1 MTIIKLE
8 RRLIMKKTKIISK
21 IIIAIMLIFCITYTI
36 LFLCAKYGSKIDIQN
51 SNSIYMYDKDKKSF
65 YEGNNGTR
73 KWVELKDIS
82 KYLINA
88 TIYSEDKNFY
98 NHSGFDIPRIIK
110 SSIINI
116 KSKDLKQGASTITQQ
131 YARNLFLTFDKTW
144 ERKIKEAWYAFKLE
158 NQYSKDEILEGY
170 LNTIN
175 YGNGI
180 LGIENASLYYF
191 NKSAK
196 DLNLAEATMLAGIPK
211 SPNNYSPLNN
221 ESSAK
226 KRQKEILQA
235 LVNNK
240 IISSKTMDET
250 LKVKLTYYG
259 KKENLNL
266 ATIMYYQDAVIRELQ
281 ELKVVSDD
289 RIRQEGLKIYTSLDI
304 EAQTALENSIKSN
317 LEGKDEM
324 QTSAIMINPKNGEII
339 ALAGGKDYSKSQYNR
354 AVQAKRQVGSTMKP
368 ILYYAALE
376 NGLTASTTFL
386 SKPTTFTLDSGL
398 TYSPSNYSDIY
409 PNDKIT
415 MALAICYS
423 DNIYAIKTHLF
434 LGEDMMIKYA
444 KKMGITSK
452 LEANASLPLGTN
464 EITMKEF
471 VNAYATL
478 ANSGFSVKEHLIRK
492 IEDGNGDIIYEYKE
506 NKEKVLNKSYTYILS
521 ELLANT
527 YDVNL
532 KSYTSPTCASIA
544 PKLTKK
550 YAVKS
555 GTTDY
560 DLWTVGYN
568 PDVVVGVWTGYDDN
582 RKLTKKEYKYSKNI
596 WADTIENYLR
606 DKEATWY
613 EMPSNVVGVITD
625 LNTGKEATNESKLK
639 KILYYVKGT
648 EPGYTGKNKTTT
660 TKKTTSN

>member
-1 MTIIKLE
+1 
-8 RRLIMKKTKIISK
+8 MKKVKIISK
-21 IIIAIMLIFCITYTI
+21 VLIALMLVFCVCYSI
-36 LFLCAKYGSKIDIQN
+36 LFACAKYGSKIDIEN
-51 SNSIYMYDKDKKSF
+51 SNSIYMYDKDNKSF
-65 YEGNNGTR
+65 YEGNNGTK
-73 KWVELKDIS
+73 KWIKLKDIS
-82 KYLINA
+82 KYLVNA

-98 NHSGFDIPRIIK
+98 NHTGFDIPRIIK
-110 SSIINI
+110 SIFINI
-116 KSKDLKQGASTITQQ
+116 KSKDLTQGASTITQQ

-158 NQYSKDEILEGY
+158 TQYSKEEILEGY

-180 LGIENASLYYF
+180 LGIENASHYYF

-196 DLNLAEATMLAGIPK
+196 DLTLAESTMLAGIPK
-211 SPNNYSPLNN
+211 SPDNYSPLNDKN
-221 ESSAK
+221 AAK
-226 KRQKEILQA
+226 KRQKEILKA

-240 IISSKTMDET
+240 IISQKTMDET
-250 LKVKLTYYG
+250 LEVKLTFYG

-266 ATIMYYQDAVIRELQ
+266 STLMYYQDAVIRELQ
-281 ELKVVSDD
+281 DLKIVSEDS
-289 RIRQEGLKIYTSLDI
+289 IRQEGLKIYTNLDI
-304 EAQTALENSIKSN
+304 EAQTSLENAIKNN
-317 LEGKDEM
+317 LEGKEEM
-324 QTSAIMINPKNGEII
+324 QTSAVMINPNNGAII
-339 ALAGGKDYSKSQYNR
+339 ALAGGKDYAKSQYNR
-354 AVQAKRQVGSTMKP
+354 AVQSKRQVGSTMKP

-386 SKPTTFTLDSGL
+386 SKPTTFSLDNEL
-398 TYSPSNYSDIY
+398 TYSPSNYGDIY

-434 LGEDMMIKYA
+434 LGEETMIKYA
-444 KKMGITSK
+444 KKMGIKSK

-464 EITMKEF
+464 ELSVIEF
-471 VNAYATL
+471 TNAYASL
-478 ANSGFSVKEHLIRK
+478 ANSGYSVKEHLIK
-492 IEDGNGDIIYEYKE
+492 KVEDGNGDILYEHKE
-506 NKEKVLNKSYTYILS
+506 KKDKVLNKSYTYILS
-521 ELLANT
+521 ELLSNT
-527 YDVNL
+527 YDTNL
-532 KSYTSPTCASIA
+532 KSYTAPTCASIA

-568 PDVVVGVWTGYDDN
+568 PDIVVGVWTGYDDN
-582 RKLTKKEYKYSKNI
+582 RKLTSKEYKYSKNI
-596 WADTIENYLR
+596 WADAIEGYLR
-606 DKEATWY
+606 DKEAKWY
-613 EMPSNVVGVITD
+613 EKPDNVVGVLTD
-625 LNTGKEATNESKLK
+625 VNTGKVATNDSKLK

-648 EPGYTGKNKTTT
+648 EPGYVSKTTTKKKAT

>member
-1 MTIIKLE
+1 
-8 RRLIMKKTKIISK
+8 MKKIKIFSK
-21 IIIAIMLIFCITYTI
+21 IAVILSVVFFISYTI
-36 LFLCAKYGSKIDIQN
+36 LFLYAKYSSKIDIKN
-51 SNSIYMYDKDKKSF
+51 SNSIYMYDKDNKSF

-73 KWVELKDIS
+73 KWIKLKDIS
-82 KYLINA
+82 KNLINA
-88 TIYSEDKNFY
+88 TVYSEDKNFY
-98 NHSGFDIPRIIK
+98 NHNGFDIPRIIK
-110 SSIINI
+110 SSFVNL
-116 KSKDLKQGASTITQQ
+116 KSKKLTQGASTITQQ

-158 NQYSKDEILEGY
+158 TQASKDEILEGY

-196 DLNLAEATMLAGIPK
+196 NLNLAESTILAGIPK

-221 ESSAK
+221 LNASK
-226 KRQKEILQA
+226 KRQEEILKA

-240 IISSKTMDET
+240 VISKKTMNKT
-250 LKVKLTYYG
+250 LNTELTFYG

-266 ATIMYYQDAVIRELQ
+266 STIMYYQDAVMRELE
-281 ELKVVSDD
+281 ELKVVSDNS
-289 RIRQEGLKIYTSLDI
+289 IREEGLKIYTALDI
-304 EAQTALENSIKSN
+304 DAQTSLEDAIKKN
-317 LEGKDEM
+317 LEEKQKMEV
-324 QTSAIMINPKNGEII
+324 SAIVMNPNNGEVI
-339 ALAGGKDYSKSQYNR
+339 ALTGGKDYSKSQYNR
-354 AVQAKRQVGSTMKP
+354 AVQSKRQVGSTMKP
-368 ILYYAALE
+368 VLYYAALD

-386 SKPTTFTLDSGL
+386 SKPTTFSLDNNQ
-398 TYSPSNYSDIY
+398 TYSPNNYGNIY

-415 MALAICYS
+415 MALAISYS

-434 LGEDMMIKYA
+434 LGEETMIKYA

-464 EITMKEF
+464 ELTMSEF
-471 VNAYATL
+471 VNAYASL
-478 ANSGFSVKEHLIRK
+478 ANEGYSIKKHLIRK

-527 YDVNL
+527 YDASL
-532 KSYTSPTCASIA
+532 KSYTSPTCLSIA
-544 PKLTKK
+544 PRLTKK

-582 RKLTKKEYKYSKNI
+582 RKLSNKEYKYSKNI
-596 WADTIENYLR
+596 WADTIEGYLR
-606 DKEATWY
+606 DKKYRWY
-613 EMPSNVVGVITD
+613 KKPKNVVGIITD
-625 LNTGKEATNESKLK
+625 LSTGKEATNSSKLK
-639 KILYYVKGT
+639 KILYYIKGT
-648 EPGYTGKNKTTT
+648 EPGYKKNK
-660 TKKTTSN
+660 KSSSN